1 MYISQLRKKTGAP
14 LMDIKKALTA
24 TGYNVKT
31 ALVELRKCG
40 LAANRKKAGREAT
53 EGLVGVKISECNRFA
68 AAVEINTETDFVSR
82 SDIFQNLVKKVLAAV
97 EMASVPKITRKS
109 AGSVIELS
117 PSDLE
122 TLPVNDNEH
131 VGEALATAAMSLRE
145 NICLRK
151 ACVLFKDNITN
162 GSKPADE
169 VIGIYVH
176 GSINHGLGRQAALVK
191 LKGGN
196 ASTTSVAVANKVAMH
211 VVAARPYFLEPSSVP
226 LEVLDRELSL
236 MRSQLADQGK
246 PTKLF
251 EKILD
256 GRMAKFYEE
265 TCLVKQKFVLNDKK
279 TVAEWLEGADGSLG
293 SLHVSA
299 FVRINPDEV
308 VVARLP
314 DLD

>member
-1 MYISQLRKKTGAP
+1 
-14 LMDIKKALTA
+14 
-24 TGYNVKT
+24 
-31 ALVELRKCG
+31 
-40 LAANRKKAGREAT
+40 
-53 EGLVGVKISECNRFA
+53 
-68 AAVEINTETDFVSR
+68 
-82 SDIFQNLVKKVLAAV
+82 
-97 EMASVPKITRKS
+97 
-109 AGSVIELS
+109 
-117 PSDLE
+117 
-122 TLPVNDNEH
+122 
-131 VGEALATAAMSLRE
+131 
-145 NICLRK
+145 
-151 ACVLFKDNITN
+151 
-162 GSKPADE
+162 
-169 VIGIYVH
+169 
-176 GSINHGLGRQAALVK
+176 
-191 LKGGN
+191 
-196 ASTTSVAVANKVAMH
+196 
-211 VVAARPYFLEPSSVP
+211 
-226 LEVLDRELSL
+226 

>member
-1 MYISQLRKKTGAP
+1 
-14 LMDIKKALTA
+14 
-24 TGYNVKT
+24 
-31 ALVELRKCG
+31 
-40 LAANRKKAGREAT
+40 
-53 EGLVGVKISECNRFA
+53 
-68 AAVEINTETDFVSR
+68 
-82 SDIFQNLVKKVLAAV
+82 
-97 EMASVPKITRKS
+97 
-109 AGSVIELS
+109 
-117 PSDLE
+117 
-122 TLPVNDNEH
+122 
-131 VGEALATAAMSLRE
+131 
-145 NICLRK
+145 
-151 ACVLFKDNITN
+151 
-162 GSKPADE
+162 
-169 VIGIYVH
+169 
-176 GSINHGLGRQAALVK
+176 
-191 LKGGN
+191 
-196 ASTTSVAVANKVAMH
+196 MH